1 MCKTAKIPTILGIVL
16 LLAGVSIGVLFVQ
29 RENIFNLSAAPSETP
44 KEVRI
49 TNITDRGFSVS
60 WLTDKPTNGFIS
72 YGKNKSVGTI
82 INQDSVQ
89 GQSSYI
95 HHVTADNLEA
105 NTSYSLKIGFG
116 KAGIDKSKLYSVK
129 SGPTLKNPS
138 STDIIFGTVVD
149 AQNKPVA
156 GSVVYLTAPG
166 VTPLSAVTDK
176 QGKWVYVFSTAR
188 RTDLSAFATYD
199 KNETL
204 LEIFVQAGNE
214 KFSSAKIKTGA
225 ARPVPTMTLGKIHDF
240 TNLKPVSDGKAPASE
255 LDLTRVEPATSSSPS
270 PSPKSGFSQPL
281 AQAKNSPS
289 PSPKG
294 SPKPSPS
301 PSPKAVGGPTSAS
314 PSPKASPVASPSPS
328 PKPAATA
335 GSATTLTSTGTLP
348 SAGNLTTT
356 MFIFIIGLVL
366 VVIGLF
372 VPQTA

>member
-1 MCKTAKIPTILGIVL
+1 MLGLVL
-16 LLAGVSIGVLFVQ
+16 LLAGVSLGVFFVQ
-29 RENIFNLSAAPSETP
+29 RENIFNLTAAPSESP

-72 YGKNKSVGTI
+72 YGKNNSTGTVV
-82 INQDSVQ
+82 NQDSVQ

-95 HHVTADNLEA
+95 HHVTVDNLEA
-105 NTSYSLKIGFG
+105 NTTYSLKIGFG
-116 KAGIDKSKLYSVK
+116 KAGIDKSKLFSVK
-129 SGPTLKNPS
+129 SGSTLKNPS

-149 AQNKPVA
+149 AQNKPVT

-166 VTPLSAVTDK
+166 VTPLSATTDK
-176 QGKWVYVFSTAR
+176 QGKWTYIFSTAR
-188 RTDLSAFATYD
+188 RTDLSAYATYD

-204 LEIFVQAGNE
+204 LEVFVQAGNE

-225 ARPVPTMTLGKIHDF
+225 ARPVPALTLGKIHDF
-240 TNLKPVSDGKAPASE
+240 TNLKPISDGKTPPSE
-255 LDLTRVEPATSSSPS
+255 LDLTRVEPTTSSPS

-281 AQAKNSPS
+281 AQGNRSPS

-301 PSPKAVGGPTSAS
+301 PSPKAVGGPTSPS
-314 PSPKASPVASPSPS
+314 PSPKASPVPSPSPS
-328 PKPAATA
+328 PKAATA
-335 GSATTLTSTGTLP
+335 TGSATTLASTGTLP
-348 SAGNLTTT
+348 SAGNLTAT
-356 MFIFIIGLVL
+356 MFIFIIGMVL
-366 VVIGLF
+366 VIIGLF